1 MQDQKHR
8 LSEIYA
14 RHHERGGRYGYL
26 FCHGARG
33 PYLKHW
39 IGTDK
44 RVLDLGCRDG
54 QLTEFFLSGNQ
65 VIGADIDPQA
75 LDRIRK
81 RLGIEAHWIDLNA
94 EWPFEPNSFDAI
106 VACEILEHIFFLQ
119 PVLDRICRSLKQG
132 GLFIGSV
139 PNSFRIRNRWKFL
152 FGEEFDKDPTHVR
165 LFSYSKIEKM
175 ISGRFQDLEIVPIQG
190 KILPCV
196 PVSPALPKM
205 FTRLFAKDLLWR
217 ATKQIT

>member
-1 MQDQKHR
+1 MQDQKRR

-33 PYLKHW
+33 PYLKNW

-54 QLTEFFLSGNQ
+54 QLTEFFLSGNK

-81 RLGIEAHWIDLNA
+81 RLGIEAHWIDLNT

-119 PVLDRICRSLKQG
+119 PVLDGICRSLKKG

-165 LFSYSKIEKM
+165 LFSYSKIERM
-175 ISGRFQDLEIVPIQG
+175 ISSRFQDLEIVPIQG

-196 PVSPALPKM
+196 PVSPSLPKI

-217 ATKQIT
+217 ATKEL